1 MVAAIAGKFL
11 PQVDAMK
18 NPFDLYHPATVLCYF
33 LFVIPLSIVLFHP
46 VFAFVSF
53 FCAAVA
59 SLVTAGWKKTGG
71 AMKLCLVLSIV
82 IILFNTAFN
91 ANGATVWFSFLG
103 RQILLEGFI
112 YGLCSALVLSSVV
125 LWFTGYTAAI
135 DSDRFLYL
143 FGGIFPNAA
152 LLVSMTFSQTQIIR
166 TKAAQID
173 DAQRG
178 LYAQAAKG
186 LKKRIV
192 LAGRKISALLDWAL
206 EDSIETAD
214 SMHSRGYATG
224 KRTKMRFYFFS
235 RRDIAFAVPAF
246 ALFILVLV
254 LITQGYADFNF
265 YPFAD
270 TIGFDYPHTAAYA
283 AYVLLMLFPLFAAVR
298 ESVTWHLLRSKT

>member
-1 MVAAIAGKFL
+1 
-11 PQVDAMK
+11 MK
-18 NPFDLYHPATVLCYF
+18 NPFDYYHPATVLCYF

-46 VFAFVSF
+46 VFAAVSF
-53 FCAAVA
+53 TCAAVA
-59 SLVTAGWKKTGG
+59 SLVTAGLKKTF
-71 AMKLCLVLSIV
+71 AAVKLCLILSIV

-91 ANGATVWFSFLG
+91 ANGATVWFGFWG

-152 LLVSMTFSQTQIIR
+152 LLVSMTFSQTQIIHS
-166 TKAAQID
+166 KAAQID

-178 LYAQAAKG
+178 LYAQADKG
-186 LKKRIV
+186 LKMRII
-192 LAGRKISALLDWAL
+192 LAGRKISALLDWAM
-206 EDSIETAD
+206 EDAVETAD

-235 RRDIAFAVPAF
+235 RRDIAFAIPAF
-246 ALFILVLV
+246 SLFILILV
-254 LITQGYADFNF
+254 FITQGYADFHF

-270 TIGFDYPHTAAYA
+270 TVGFAWKQTAAYT
-283 AYVLLMLFPLFAAVR
+283 AYLLLLLFPLFAAIR
-298 ESVTWHLLRSKT
+298 EYVAWHLLRFKT